1 MAYCNREPSPVL
13 RRKEKDRC
21 MELLLDEDKIHRI
34 LLRSPAICRLA
45 NIESPN
51 CIWFKLVNHI
61 SDDLRVVRPA
71 KLEPLL
77 PKSKKPEINKDD
89 VTLNSPVFSSTL
101 PSNNG
106 LNITTNTENPDG
118 VLVPEEETFQLQK
131 PRSIQLYD
139 YVLAP
144 LEANVYARARIIHL
158 KKILYQTDQDRQL
171 ERLFAYVHFID
182 EGFGVWL
189 NTKCLAKMDP
199 GMYTHPWQTF
209 AVSMFRVRLG
219 NELNG
224 SSSNS
229 LPSSLTDTLIDIMS
243 NYEYFKV
250 VPVIDSRRYPDYF
263 EYTRAEIYGLETLED
278 DEGPEGKAES
288 ITHRLLIE
296 LLDTGQENNFEDLS
310 KQNING
316 KIEKLSLNEANS
328 SSDPLILDKSFD
340 RVIFDAKQHP
350 LVREKNFYWT
360 PDLLA
365 EIPKW
370 RMKWPKDF
378 CHDSL
383 IVNGES
389 LQQSLNISD
398 IN

>member
-101 PSNNG
+101 PANNG

-144 LEANVYARARIIHL
+144 LEANVYARARVF
-158 KKILYQTDQDRQL
+158 
-171 ERLFAYVHFID
+171 LFIF
-182 EGFGVWL
+182 WL
-189 NTKCLAKMDP
+189 
-199 GMYTHPWQTF
+199 F
-209 AVSMFRVRLG
+209 
-219 NELNG
+219 
-224 SSSNS
+224 
-229 LPSSLTDTLIDIMS
+229 
-243 NYEYFKV
+243 
-250 VPVIDSRRYPDYF
+250 
-263 EYTRAEIYGLETLED
+263 
-278 DEGPEGKAES
+278 
-288 ITHRLLIE
+288 
-296 LLDTGQENNFEDLS
+296 
-310 KQNING
+310 
-316 KIEKLSLNEANS
+316 
-328 SSDPLILDKSFD
+328 SF
-340 RVIFDAKQHP
+340 
-350 LVREKNFYWT
+350 
-360 PDLLA
+360 
-365 EIPKW
+365 
-370 RMKWPKDF
+370 
-378 CHDSL
+378 
-383 IVNGES
+383 
-389 LQQSLNISD
+389 
-398 IN
+398 